1 MEDSQITFKTIID
14 MRNTLY
20 SLKENLTPYSGKME
34 HQRYLDSVKHYKKIL
49 LKYISRVSVDL
60 DTEIEKSTRHINNF
74 IIADIATIKGQI
86 LDGRH

>member
-20 SLKENLTPYSGKME
+20 LLKENITPYSGKME
-34 HQRYLDSVKHYKKIL
+34 HQRYLDSLKHYKKIL

-60 DTEIEKSTRHINNF
+60 DTEIEKSNR
-74 IIADIATIKGQI
+74 IIDSFTILDIPTIKGQI